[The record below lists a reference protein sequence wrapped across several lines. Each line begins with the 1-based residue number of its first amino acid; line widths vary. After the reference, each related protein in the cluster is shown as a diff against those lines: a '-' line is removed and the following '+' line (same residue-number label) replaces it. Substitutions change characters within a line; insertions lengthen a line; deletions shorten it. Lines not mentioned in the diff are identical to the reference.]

1 MVDIYLAKP
10 DHGTEIH
17 LKGYKGIYPS
27 SQNAK
32 YSNEDNYVWG
42 LKAPAALNHMIE
54 EMIS

>member
-54 EMIS
+54 RK